1 MEVCPTGAIIS
12 TEFDTVFIQQDVCTG
27 CRNCVAACPYGV
39 IGMDQKTGT
48 AHKCTLCYDRLQG
61 GLEPACAKACPTQ
74 SIQFGPLAELQQ
86 AADVRL
92 AALHSQGVT
101 QAQLYGRDDKVYGGL
116 NAFFLLMDK
125 PETYGLPNAD
135 NAELPS
141 RNDVGGYLTAAVTAV
156 LAVIAGLVAFRRR
169 GMGWCG
175 SSRSTSSSPRS
186 GPGTSSSTFS
196 SRGLRPAPMC
206 SGRCCDSRAILGM
219 SRRRESR
226 SWCAS
231 PPP

>member
-1 MEVCPTGAIIS
+1 HASCMEVCPTGAIIR
-12 TEFDTVFIQQDVCTG
+12 TEFNTVFIQQDVCNG
-27 CRNCVAACPYGV
+27 CRNCIAACPYGV
-39 IGMDQKTGT
+39 IGINQQTGT

-74 SIQFGPLAELQQ
+74 SIQFGP
-86 AADVRL
+86 
-92 AALHSQGVT
+92 
-101 QAQLYGRDDKVYGGL
+101 
-116 NAFFLLMDK
+116 
-125 PETYGLPNAD
+125 
-135 NAELPS
+135 
-141 RNDVGGYLTAAVTAV
+141 
-156 LAVIAGLVAFRRR
+156 
-169 GMGWCG
+169 
-175 SSRSTSSSPRS
+175 RS

-196 SRGLRPAPMC
+196 LRGLRPAPMC